1 MSNINMH
8 ETLPSSQP
16 KQLAIECLQRS
27 LTFINELSAFITRF
41 HTELLYSGTYSKDQ
55 CWSLV
60 CRCVK
65 RIFKDMADVRISAK
79 YIKDNK
85 DMSSSSTRYIWAT
98 LKTHTVMRGYINKN
112 FEDHPALASVITRF
126 VTHNNLQ
133 ANIKELATKSK
144 KFEVTL
150 RNLQGK
156 IDKLT
161 NRVDTLEKK

>member
-1 MSNINMH
+1 
-8 ETLPSSQP
+8 
-16 KQLAIECLQRS
+16 
-27 LTFINELSAFITRF
+27 
-41 HTELLYSGTYSKDQ
+41 
-55 CWSLV
+55 
-60 CRCVK
+60 
-65 RIFKDMADVRISAK
+65 
-79 YIKDNK
+79 
-85 DMSSSSTRYIWAT
+85 
-98 LKTHTVMRGYINKN
+98 MRGYINKN